1 MLGLLPTSLQVAG
14 KQYNIQTDYRNI
26 LRIITA
32 YIDKELTDSEK
43 VYICMRRLY
52 GEDFFK
58 IPSDDYEEAIK
69 QANLFIENG
78 EHEDR
83 PSPRVINWEK
93 DEMLLFPA
101 INKIAGTE
109 VRALQYMHWW
119 TFLGCFQNID
129 PESTWGYILTLRQKR
144 ARGKKF
150 EKHEKEF
157 WNNNRLLCSVDPPKT
172 VKRGKDR
179 LDSIFDDI
187 LEEQRGGGSED
198 G

>member
-32 YIDKELTDSEK
+32 YTDKELTDSEK

-52 GEDFFK
+52 GEDFYK

-83 PSPRVINWEK
+83 PGQRIYLYARRRRIYIYFLSGNGCRRKKHVDKLRCFGELVWQIEWSQRK
-93 DEMLLFPA
+93 LLYHVGFQSAA
-101 INKIAGTE
+101 ING
-109 VRALQYMHWW
+109 RY
-119 TFLGCFQNID
+119 
-129 PESTWGYILTLRQKR
+129 RKR
-144 ARGKKF
+144 TGNYR
-150 EKHEKEF
+150 
-157 WNNNRLLCSVDPPKT
+157 
-172 VKRGKDR
+172 
-179 LDSIFDDI
+179 SIPVP
-187 LEEQRGGGSED
+187 
-198 G
+198 